1 MADEKLELY
10 EPINT
15 LKPVDRNIWMVDGP
29 IIKMDFPLGIKAPFP
44 TRMVVA
50 KLDGDRLW
58 IHSPIAPDDRLYEQ
72 IEALGTPTWL
82 IAPNSIHYWY
92 IPDWLERYPDA
103 QVHAVP
109 GLTESAKRPVKV
121 DEILTDVA
129 PDRWQENFDLQIFPG
144 SIVTEA
150 VFYHRPSKTVI
161 LTDLIENFE
170 LAKVN
175 SRWLRF
181 LLKFAG
187 NVEPDGKAPIDLR
200 MTFWK
205 HREIFAKKAMHM
217 LAWDAE
223 KVIMAHGRPYL
234 KDGDKEL
241 RRAFRWVQG
250 VKA

>member
-1 MADEKLELY
+1 MTGCTSRSKLW
-10 EPINT
+10 
-15 LKPVDRNIWMVDGP
+15 VR
-29 IIKMDFPLGIKAPFP
+29 PLG
-44 TRMVVA
+44 
-50 KLDGDRLW
+50 L
-58 IHSPIAPDDRLYEQ
+58 SPQ
-72 IEALGTPTWL
+72 
-82 IAPNSIHYWY
+82 NSIHYWY